1 MKRKILWIEI
11 VSTILTLLVLFI
23 VFSIYVNKQNYK
35 IVKNELNSYSN
46 VACEVFDGNNFEEV
60 KTIIMKASKEIRITI
75 IDATG
80 KVVID
85 SSLIEADNHL
95 NREELQK
102 LGKCVTRY
110 SESLKLDMMYL
121 AKMDDGY
128 YIRLALPVDSLNTF
142 IHNYLGFGLITLVVI
157 LSLSIVITSLLYN
170 KTLKP
175 IKDEINK
182 LEKVLGNELTNDTD
196 FELLSSKI
204 SELTLL
210 LNERVTSLFNE
221 KEKTQYILDNMNQGL
236 ILLNNEG
243 KIELINKYCLTLF
256 GFNQEYI
263 LNKNYMYLFR
273 DISVQEKIE
282 DCIKKKQ
289 EEQII
294 FESNG
299 KKYLLYINILE
310 NSWLNGSD
318 LQIALLIVDITL
330 QENMNLLK
338 REFFANASHELKSPL
353 TSIIGYQQLIQQGI
367 LTTDEEIQDATLRTI
382 KEAQRMNK
390 LIIEMLDLS
399 RLENNVQTL
408 LENVNVS
415 KVINDCLIEL
425 KPSIE
430 KKNIEVITKLEDI
443 NLETSQSDLYKLIK
457 NIIDNAIVYNN
468 EYGKVTIELKGNH
481 LTISD
486 TGIGISSEN
495 LEYIFDRF
503 YRVDKARS
511 KESSGTGLGL
521 SIVKHICLLYGYK
534 VSVLSK
540 VGKGTTFII
549 AFSI

>member
-121 AKMDDGY
+121 AKIDDGY

-142 IHNYLGFGLITLVVI
+142 IHNYLGFGLIALVVI

-310 NSWLNGSD
+310 NSWLNGSY

-367 LTTDEEIQDATLRTI
+367 LTIDEEIQDATLRTI